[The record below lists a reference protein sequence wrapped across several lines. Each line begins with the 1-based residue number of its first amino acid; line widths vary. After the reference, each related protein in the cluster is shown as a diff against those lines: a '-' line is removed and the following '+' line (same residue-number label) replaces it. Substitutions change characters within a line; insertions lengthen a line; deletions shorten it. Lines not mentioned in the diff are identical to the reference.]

1 MGKAYSIKECL
12 VSPRRVDG
20 CDKKH
25 NRFLIEKRSGRKP
38 IHLNQP
44 TIKVHLTNPRTE
56 KLTETCAL
64 QDTGSTVTL
73 KDKSFKG
80 SLKLDT
86 KDGRGELDGA
96 NSSINITEK

>member
-1 MGKAYSIKECL
+1 MTIAKNLYDDVKKHKLCFGCLGKAYSIKECL
-12 VSPRRVDG
+12 VSPRRIDG

-25 NRFLIEKRSGRKP
+25 NQFLIENRSGRKP

-44 TIKVHLTNPRTE
+44 TMKVHLTNPRTG
-56 KLTETCAL
+56 KLIETCAL

-80 SLKLDT
+80 C
-86 KDGRGELDGA
+86 
-96 NSSINITEK
+96 